1 MFKYLTKT
9 GTCDKTSP
17 CEAERL
23 TPASRQ
29 NSLNVQY
36 LNFKIVRS
44 LRNFFSHRLRKHN
57 KGVSVAW
64 GLSPSC

>member
-1 MFKYLTKT
+1 MFNYLTKT

-29 NSLNVQY
+29 NSPNVQY
-36 LNFKIVRS
+36 LNIKNCKSTVQ
-44 LRNFFSHRLRKHN
+44 LFFLI
-57 KGVSVAW
+57 
-64 GLSPSC
+64 GLENMTRV

>member
-1 MFKYLTKT
+1 MFNYLTKT

-17 CEAERL
+17 SEAERL

-36 LNFKIVRS
+36 LNIKIVRA
-44 LRNFFSHRLRKHN
+44 LRIFFSHRLRKHN
-57 KGVSVAW
+57 KGVSIHWRSA
-64 GLSPSC
+64 